1 MDLHV
6 SKCQEQADLLW
17 CSDEII
23 AKLKNQVAEKSGPNL
38 HQHRTDNEDVFS
50 MKVRLYILQSNDESR
65 LYPQIM

>member
-23 AKLKNQVAEKSGPNL
+23 ARLKNQVAEKSGPNL
-38 HQHRTDNEDVFS
+38 HQHRSDNEDVFS
-50 MKVRLYILQSNDESR
+50 SQMMKI
-65 LYPQIM
+65 